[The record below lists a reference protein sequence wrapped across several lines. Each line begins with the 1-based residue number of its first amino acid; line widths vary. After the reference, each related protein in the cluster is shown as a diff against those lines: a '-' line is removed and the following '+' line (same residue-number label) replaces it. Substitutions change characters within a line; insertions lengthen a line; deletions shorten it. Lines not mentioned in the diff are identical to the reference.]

1 MVVQRYCRDL
11 PWDIQRSLG
20 QLRGEGKMTMN
31 LTPIINPR
39 RFVLAR
45 WAGAMGAFVFGLG
58 LLIGAGTAAAQL
70 RPWNAGNDVFVD
82 LTVLE
87 GGQVRRPARS
97 FAAPGANTFSAP
109 GSLGLLE
116 PPRRQPASQLLV
128 RRPPRVG
135 ARSTDRLLPAVKLRR
150 PGSAAK
156 KTRQPRRR
164 AQAQPIRKPPAR
176 PKVVARAAEPAQKKP
191 AKPARSLKP
200 LAPKPA
206 PEAAKSAPTP
216 KQVAKAAPPKIPD
229 IAPPPPPVAA
239 PKPAVQAPSAPPKP
253 QRQASLPG
261 PAPKAA
267 ALGSSSIAFA
277 VGEADLDAAGKARL
291 DGLAKRLKVQSKIR
305 MQLLAYAGG
314 ENLSASK
321 ARRLSLS
328 RALAIR
334 SYLIGK
340 GVRSTRIDVRA
351 LGNKVPS
358 GKPGRVDL
366 KIIQR

>member
-1 MVVQRYCRDL
+1 
-11 PWDIQRSLG
+11 
-20 QLRGEGKMTMN
+20 MTMN

-58 LLIGAGTAAAQL
+58 LLFGAGTAAAQL

-164 AQAQPIRKPPAR
+164 AQAQPIRKP
-176 PKVVARAAEPAQKKP
+176 
-191 AKPARSLKP
+191 ARSLKP

-206 PEAAKSAPTP
+206 PEAAKPAPTP

-358 GKPGRVDL
+358 GKPDRVDL